1 MSLQVHEMVVP
12 GLKARYVDVYLPS
25 EEAKREWEEEAK
37 KAGLP
42 MSKFVFEAVEA
53 FRAAKDE
60 TPKSEIVRE
69 LAEAK
74 EETQKLRSEL
84 KMKTLLLEKL
94 ETDVYKARYANF
106 QEVEMGEGTRRH
118 DQELIKILQR
128 GKALEGYVILKELAI
143 DPGETEAV
151 KLVNNQLE
159 SLQRFG
165 LVKETAQGWK
175 WIK

>member
-1 MSLQVHEMVVP
+1 MVAP
-12 GLKARYVDVYLPS
+12 GLKDRYVDVYLHS
-25 EEAKREWEEEAK
+25 ENAKLEWEEEAK

-60 TPKSEIVRE
+60 TPRSDMVRE
-69 LAEAK
+69 LAESK
-74 EETQKLRSEL
+74 EENQKLRSEL

-94 ETDVYKARYANF
+94 EAELYKARYANF

-118 DQELIKILQR
+118 DQELINVLKR
-128 GKALEGYVILKELAI
+128 GKALEGYTILKELNI

-159 SLQRFG
+159 SLRRFG
-165 LVKETAQGWK
+165 LVEETGNGWR

>member
-1 MSLQVHEMVVP
+1 MVVP
-12 GLKARYVDVYLPS
+12 GLKARYIDVYLPS
-25 EEAKREWEEEAK
+25 EEAKHEWEEDAK

-94 ETDVYKARYANF
+94 EADVYKARYASF

-128 GKALEGYVILKELAI
+128 GKALEGYSILKELAI
-143 DPGETEAV
+143 DPSETEAV

-175 WIK
+175 WVR

>member
-1 MSLQVHEMVVP
+1 MVAP

-25 EEAKREWEEEAK
+25 EEAKREWEVEAK
-37 KAGLP
+37 RAGLP

-60 TPKSEIVRE
+60 APQYEIVKE

-94 ETDVYKARYANF
+94 EADVYKARYANF

-128 GKALEGYVILKELAI
+128 GKALEGFAILKELGI

-165 LVKETAQGWK
+165 LVKETAQGWR

>member
-1 MSLQVHEMVVP
+1 MVVP

-25 EEAKREWEEEAK
+25 ENAKLEWEEEAK

-60 TPKSEIVRE
+60 TPRSDMVRE

-74 EETQKLRSEL
+74 EESHKLRSEL
-84 KMKTLLLEKL
+84 KMKTMLLEKL
-94 ETDVYKARYANF
+94 EADVYKARYANF

-118 DQELIKILQR
+118 DQELINILKR
-128 GKALEGYVILKELAI
+128 GKPLDGYSILEELAI
-143 DPGETEAV
+143 DPSETEAV

-165 LVKETAQGWK
+165 LVRETAQGWM

>member
-1 MSLQVHEMVVP
+1 MVAP

-25 EEAKREWEEEAK
+25 ENAKLEWEEDAK
-37 KAGLP
+37 KSGLP
-42 MSKFVFEAVEA
+42 MSKFVFAAVEA

-60 TPKSEIVRE
+60 TPRSDMVRE
-69 LAEAK
+69 LAETK
-74 EETQKLRSEL
+74 EESQKLRSEL

-94 ETDVYKARYANF
+94 EADLYKARYANF
-106 QEVEMGEGTRRH
+106 QEVVMDEGTRRH
-118 DQELIKILQR
+118 DKELINVLKR
-128 GKALEGYVILKELAI
+128 GKALEGYTILKKLSI

-159 SLQRFG
+159 SLRRFG
-165 LVKETAQGWK
+165 LVEETANGWK

>member
-1 MSLQVHEMVVP
+1 MVVP

-25 EEAKREWEEEAK
+25 ENAKLEWEEEAK

-42 MSKFVFEAVEA
+42 MSKFVFAAVEA
-53 FRAAKDE
+53 FRTAKDE
-60 TPKSEIVRE
+60 TPRSDMVRE

-74 EETQKLRSEL
+74 EESQKLRSEL

-94 ETDVYKARYANF
+94 EADIYKARYSNF

-118 DQELIKILQR
+118 DQELINVLKR
-128 GKALEGYVILKELAI
+128 GKALEGYTILKELNI

-159 SLQRFG
+159 SLRRFG
-165 LVKETAQGWK
+165 LVEEAGNGWR

>member
-1 MSLQVHEMVVP
+1 MVAP

-25 EEAKREWEEEAK
+25 EEAKHEWEVEATK
-37 KAGLP
+37 LGLP
-42 MSKFVFEAVEA
+42 LSKFVFEAVEA

-94 ETDVYKARYANF
+94 EADVYKARYANF
-106 QEVEMGEGTRRH
+106 QDVELGEGTRRH
-118 DQELIKILQR
+118 DQELITILKR
-128 GKALEGYVILKELAI
+128 GKALEGYAILKELGI
-143 DPGETEAV
+143 DPVETETV

-165 LVKETAQGWK
+165 LVKETAQGWR

>member
-1 MSLQVHEMVVP
+1 MVVP

-25 EEAKREWEEEAK
+25 ETAKQQWENDAK

-42 MSKFVFEAVEA
+42 LSRFVYEAVEA

-60 TPKSEIVRE
+60 PPKYEMVKE

-74 EETQKLRSEL
+74 EEAQKLRTEL
-84 KMKTLLLEKL
+84 KMKTMLLEKL
-94 ETDVYKARYANF
+94 EADVYKARYASF
-106 QEVEMGEGTRRH
+106 HEVEMAEGTRRH
-118 DQELIKILQR
+118 DQELIKILQQ
-128 GKALEGYVILKELAI
+128 GKALEGYAILKELGI

-165 LVKETAQGWK
+165 LVKETAHGWRWVK
-175 WIK
+175 

>member
-1 MSLQVHEMVVP
+1 MVAP
-12 GLKARYVDVYLPS
+12 GLKDRYVDVYLPS
-25 EEAKREWEEEAK
+25 ENAKLEWEEAAK

-53 FRAAKDE
+53 FRAAKDK
-60 TPKSEIVRE
+60 TPRSNMVRE

-74 EETQKLRSEL
+74 EESQKLRSEL

-94 ETDVYKARYANF
+94 EADLYKARYANF

-118 DQELIKILQR
+118 DQELINVLKR
-128 GKALEGYVILKELAI
+128 GKALEGYTILEELSI

-165 LVKETAQGWK
+165 LVRETAQGWM

>member
-1 MSLQVHEMVVP
+1 MVVP

-25 EEAKREWEEEAK
+25 ENAKREWEEEAN

-53 FRAAKDE
+53 FRAAKNE
-60 TPKSEIVRE
+60 TPRSDMVRE

-74 EETQKLRSEL
+74 EEAQKLRSEL

-94 ETDVYKARYANF
+94 EADVYKARYANF

-128 GKALEGYVILKELAI
+128 GKALEGYTILKELTI

-159 SLQRFG
+159 SLRRFG
-165 LVKETAQGWK
+165 LVEETANGWK

>member
-1 MSLQVHEMVVP
+1 
-12 GLKARYVDVYLPS
+12 
-25 EEAKREWEEEAK
+25 
-37 KAGLP
+37 

-60 TPKSEIVRE
+60 TPRSDMVRE

-94 ETDVYKARYANF
+94 EADVYKARYANF

-118 DQELIKILQR
+118 DQELINVLKR
-128 GKALEGYVILKELAI
+128 GKALEGYTILKELGI
-143 DPGETEAV
+143 DPSETEAV

-159 SLQRFG
+159 SLRRFG
-165 LVKETAQGWK
+165 LVEETVNGWK